1 MDASTEAIRSEML
14 RLLPRLRRFCFALTG
29 SAADGDDLVQD
40 TVERALKHLHSWVPG
55 TRLDSWMFRIA
66 KNRFLDSRR
75 AAKRERA
82 AMTHNLAEGG
92 DASLDGQR
100 VVEAR
105 LTLSVI
111 DKTFRNLP
119 ADQRE
124 AVVLVLIDG
133 LSYREAADILDVPIG
148 TLTSRIARARAIL
161 AEATG
166 N

>member
-40 TVERALKHLHSWVPG
+40 TIERALKHLHSWEPG

-66 KNRFLDSRR
+66 KNRFVDGRR
-75 AAKRERA
+75 AAKRETA
-82 AMTHNLAEGG
+82 AIARSISAG
-92 DASLDGQR
+92 DNDTFDGQR
-100 VVEAR
+100 VVDAH
-105 LTLSVI
+105 LALSAV
-111 DKTFRNLP
+111 DAAFRTLP

-124 AVVLVLIDG
+124 AVVLVLLDG
-133 LSYREAADILDVPIG
+133 LSYREAADILQVPIG
-148 TLTSRIARARAIL
+148 TLTSRIARARAVL

-166 N
+166 G